1 MAVGYGREMKDGAC
15 VAIFDRALKMR
26 MSAFVNFR

>member
-1 MAVGYGREMKDGAC
+1 MVEEYGQEMKDGAC

>member
-1 MAVGYGREMKDGAC
+1 MAEGYEREMKDGAC
-15 VAIFDRALKMR
+15 VAISDRALKMR